1 LKIDIKTLRW
11 LFMGLYIAIL
21 IGLFGAAY
29 SGNFPDWLLL
39 YSLQGELLWTLLVL
53 AITVVSQAIFIL
65 VPGTINLCRPIRR
78 GRLVAPVIIASLM
91 MALLVG
97 AVIISIMGL
106 LDVQGEDW
114 FVYPFW
120 IAIGLSWIVWGIV
133 FFIRYKDTGRYKT
146 LKKLISTIITGS
158 LIELLIAV
166 PSHLIVTR
174 RGGWLVDLLT
184 ACGITGGIAV
194 MLWAFGPGI
203 ILLFL
208 YERQKKELQYNEKK

>member
-1 LKIDIKTLRW
+1 
-11 LFMGLYIAIL
+11 MGLYVAIL
-21 IGLFGAAY
+21 IALFAAAY
-29 SGNFPDWLLL
+29 SGNCPDWLLL
-39 YSLQGELLWTLLVL
+39 YSLEGELLWTLLVL

-65 VPGTINLCRPIRR
+65 VPGTINLSRPIRR

-114 FVYPFW
+114 FVYSFW
-120 IAIGLSWIVWGIV
+120 ITIGLSWIVWGIV
-133 FFIRYKDTGRYKT
+133 FFIGYKDTGRYKT

-158 LIELLIAV
+158 LIELLIAI

-174 RGGWLVDLLT
+174 QGGWLVDLLT
-184 ACGITGGIAV
+184 TCGITGGIAV

-203 ILLFL
+203 IFLFL
-208 YERQKKELQYNEKK
+208 HERHRKELQQNKKR

>member
-1 LKIDIKTLRW
+1 MKIDIKTLRW

-53 AITVVSQAIFIL
+53 AIIAASQAIFIL

-78 GRLVAPVIIASLM
+78 GRLVVPVIIASLM
-91 MALLVG
+91 MALLIG

-106 LDVQGEDW
+106 LDVQGKDW

-120 IAIGLSWIVWGIV
+120 ITIGLSWIVWGIV
-133 FFIRYKDTGRYKT
+133 FFTRYKDTGLYKT
-146 LKKLISTIITGS
+146 LKKLIFTIITGS
-158 LIELLIAV
+158 LIELLIAI

-174 RGGWLVDLLT
+174 QGGWLVNLLT
-184 ACGITGGIAV
+184 ACGITGGVAV
-194 MLWAFGPGI
+194 VLWAFGPGI

-208 YERQKKELQYNEKK
+208 YERHRKELQQNKKR